1 MRIPLIGT
9 KEANTPENRVYPALD
24 GAAKIVF
31 DEADGAPSVH
41 KVHAIKC
48 MDSLPSG
55 KSEFPFWLDGVYDNW
70 EVYVTDKRIAVR
82 NTFTMAL
89 LRKPKEKAGKVSAGH
104 MPYKSITN
112 LAAIFSNKNAPV
124 LICASRRQDGTTSSF
139 AIEGTDV
146 DSIKKLAVD
155 LYNHIDNYITAHKRK
170 IIVDDNT
177 EAEMKEAIADW
188 SSFLEKA
195 WTMKDVTVLVPC
207 KEWDIIPNAN
217 NF

>member
-9 KEANTPENRVYPALD
+9 KDANSPENRVYPALD
-24 GAAKIVF
+24 ASAKIIF
-31 DEADGAPSVH
+31 DEADGVPSIH

-48 MDSLPSG
+48 MDSLLSG

-70 EVYVTDKRIAVR
+70 DVYVTDKRIAVR

-89 LRKPKEKAGKVSAGH
+89 LRKPKEKEGKVSVGH
-104 MPYKSITN
+104 IPYKSITN
-112 LAAIFSNKNAPV
+112 LAAIISNKNTPV

-139 AIEGTDV
+139 AIEGSDV
-146 DSIKKLAVD
+146 DSLKKLAVD
-155 LYNHIDNYITAHKRK
+155 LHNHIDNYITAHKRK

-177 EAEMKEAIADW
+177 EADMKEAIADW
-188 SSFLEKA
+188 STFLEKA

-207 KEWDIIPNAN
+207 KEWDMIPNAN
-217 NF
+217 SF